1 MITVIS
7 SPQKF
12 SPTNIATFNI
22 SSNSSGLT
30 YFDVKVLNIDNSVI
44 ARQKYY
50 PLPNYTSGATID
62 LSSVLGASVDSQL
75 LNNSNI
81 VDLPSNML
89 LSYRLNIV
97 ENYLTGNTI
106 VSGSTLTT
114 GAFNVW
120 NGELKRTDVADFNY
134 QNYAISSS
142 TTIPLKF
149 LTDKPLVNN
158 IYQDS
163 TEYLY
168 FLNDGLNAK
177 VKIDFYTSG
186 NKFLQT
192 QYVTGITSSMSAVR
206 LNISPANLS
215 LNLGLLLG
223 NEFKSQFTAQFGSSV
238 DILSTSY
245 FNVTLVGAASGRI
258 LSETR
263 TYIIKSTAKCK
274 QTLQLIFSNSLG
286 GYDSLMC
293 SNPQESIT
301 VERSTITKYPYQ
313 LNASGA
319 YTDLNNGIYN
329 ETTSIINSTNSSTIT
344 CVTDVL
350 SDSSAKWLRSVI
362 TAKKVYLRLANG
374 RLYPVSIANSSYSVQ
389 LKKYSTNNNRL
400 TIQFK
405 SDIAGLFD

>member
-1 MITVIS
+1 MISIVS
-7 SPQKF
+7 QPQKF
-12 SPTNIATFNI
+12 SPTNIANFNI
-22 SSNSSGLT
+22 SSNRANLS

-62 LSSVLGASVDSQL
+62 LSSVLGASVDYQL

-81 VDLPSNML
+81 IDATPNML
-89 LSYRLNIV
+89 LTYKLNIT

-134 QNYAISSS
+134 QEYAISSAA
-142 TTIPLKF
+142 TIPLQF

-168 FLNDGLNAK
+168 FLNDGLTAN
-177 VKIDFYTSG
+177 VKLDFYAPG
-186 NKFLQT
+186 NKLIKT
-192 QYVTGITSSMSAVR
+192 MLVTGITSTMSAAR
-206 LNISPANLS
+206 LNISPTNLS
-215 LNLGLLLG
+215 IGIGVLPM
-223 NEFKSQFTAQFGSSV
+223 NEFKVQFTAQFGTSV
-238 DILSTSY
+238 SILDASY

-293 SNPQESIT
+293 SNPQESIST
-301 VERSTITKYPYQ
+301 ERTTINKYPYQ

-329 ETTSIINSTNSSTIT
+329 ETTSIINSTSTSTYT
-344 CVTDVL
+344 CITDVL
-350 SDSSAKWLRSVI
+350 SDASAKWLRSII
-362 TAKKVYLRLANG
+362 TAEKVYLRLSNG